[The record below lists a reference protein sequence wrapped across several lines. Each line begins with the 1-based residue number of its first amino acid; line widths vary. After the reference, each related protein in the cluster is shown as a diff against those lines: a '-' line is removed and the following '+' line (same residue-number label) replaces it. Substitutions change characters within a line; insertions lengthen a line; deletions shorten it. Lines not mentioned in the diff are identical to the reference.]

1 MIEPPAGARERRSLA
16 RTVAVE
22 LIVNVAAPYAVDA
35 WLDGALGDVRA
46 LLASSAP
53 PIAWSLVDFVRRR
66 RVDALSLVVLTGIAL
81 SLLAFLGGGSV
92 RALQLRENLV
102 GALAGVAF
110 LGSLLVRRP
119 LVSELACA
127 SMASASNAHST
138 AFTSLRDHPG
148 FRRVMTTM
156 TWVWGLGL
164 LAQTA
169 VACALIFV
177 LPIQT
182 YLIAGPILGYASFG
196 ALGWWTFR
204 YARRRRRARVAAT
217 EG

>member
-1 MIEPPAGARERRSLA
+1 
-16 RTVAVE
+16 
-22 LIVNVAAPYAVDA
+22 
-35 WLDGALGDVRA
+35 
-46 LLASSAP
+46 
-53 PIAWSLVDFVRRR
+53 
-66 RVDALSLVVLTGIAL
+66 
-81 SLLAFLGGGSV
+81 
-92 RALQLRENLV
+92 
-102 GALAGVAF
+102 
-110 LGSLLVRRP
+110 
-119 LVSELACA
+119 
-127 SMASASNAHST
+127 
-138 AFTSLRDHPG
+138 
-148 FRRVMTTM
+148 MTTM